1 MIIFK
6 KTYFFFQITGPA
18 FPDSDYNGDD
28 GCIAMVTSPT
38 NKGVVACSRKSNLL
52 FFELSG
58 DSEENLTWSVLDHS
72 LPYYLNDAV
81 AFTIPNHC
89 IPSHNVAALKN

>member
-1 MIIFK
+1 ML
-6 KTYFFFQITGPA
+6 
-18 FPDSDYNGDD
+18 
-28 GCIAMVTSPT
+28 TSPT

-58 DSEENLTWSVLDHS
+58 DSEEKLTWSVLDHS
-72 LPYYLNDAV
+72 LPYHLNDAV